1 MGEEGD
7 YIPNCIRFYMPGW
20 YRKSSDVSGFD
31 TFSRDN
37 YKQCVLC
44 ELHHRFNNDILY
56 TLIRQAISNKSAE
69 CNITDIVRLLPN
81 TEITDIVR

>member
-1 MGEEGD
+1 MGEEGN
-7 YIPNCIRFYMPGW
+7 YIPNCIRCYMPGW

-31 TFSRDN
+31 TFSHDK

-44 ELHHRFNNDILY
+44 ELHDRFNNDI
-56 TLIRQAISNKSAE
+56 RQDISNKSAE
-69 CNITDIVRLLPN
+69 FNITDIVRLIPN